1 MANATI
7 EAGAVLLNDDNQR
20 GMLFC
25 EQGNV
30 TGWDFPS
37 AEAPP
42 DDSGFGYTLINVE
55 DGVIDMTEQASKG
68 VGCKF
73 EEFAND
79 FITTEDMLH
88 EYGLLLTPN
97 FQNLRR
103 EIIIIIHNRV
113 AVEDIIGAFVEV
125 MIHGQNGLMWE
136 DSFDLDEAIVVTNS

>member
-1 MANATI
+1 MI
-7 EAGAVLLNDDNQR
+7 NDDNQR
-20 GMLFC
+20 GMLFS

-55 DGVIDMTEQASKG
+55 DGLIDVTEQASRG

-88 EYGLLLTPN
+88 ENGLLLSPN
-97 FQNLRR
+97 FQTLRR

-113 AVEDIIGAFVEV
+113 AVEDIIGSFVEV

-136 DSFDLDEAIVVTNS
+136 DSFDLDEEVVVTNS